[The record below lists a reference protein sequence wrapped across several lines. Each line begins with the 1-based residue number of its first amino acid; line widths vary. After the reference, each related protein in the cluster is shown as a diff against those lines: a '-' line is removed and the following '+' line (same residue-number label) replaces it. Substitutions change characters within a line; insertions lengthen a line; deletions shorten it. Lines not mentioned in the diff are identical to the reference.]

1 MGGPALADLLWGKA
15 VPSGKTPVTFPK
27 MVGQIPVYYA
37 HNNTGRPATRNE
49 VLLND
54 IAVEAGQTS
63 LGCTSF
69 YMDAG
74 FDPLFPFGYGLSYTT
89 FKYSNIKLS
98 SDALKK
104 DDVLTVTFDLENTGK
119 YEGTEVAQLYIQDKI
134 GSVTRPVKE
143 LKRFTRVTLKPGEK
157 QNVSFELPISELAF
171 WNIDMA
177 KVVEPGDFGL
187 WVATDSQSGEEVF
200 FKVVD

>member
-1 MGGPALADLLWGKA
+1 M
-15 VPSGKTPVTFPK
+15 
-27 MVGQIPVYYA
+27 
-37 HNNTGRPATRNE
+37 
-49 VLLND
+49 
-54 IAVEAGQTS
+54 
-63 LGCTSF
+63 
-69 YMDAG
+69 
-74 FDPLFPFGYGLSYTT
+74 
-89 FKYSNIKLS
+89 
-98 SDALKK
+98 
-104 DDVLTVTFDLENTGK
+104 LTVTFDLENTGK

-157 QNVSFELPISELAF
+157 KSVSFEPPVSELAF